1 MAVSNS
7 ELLNGMREESSID
20 YKERIPEVK
29 EGSTGAEVWA
39 VLEQSNLMMNEF
51 IDTLANR
58 IVKTKFLNK
67 MWENSLKEIKGGSL
81 TYGKGIQQIF
91 SELVERKGF
100 DENYGSSPEG
110 SLIGKTLPKVEQD
123 FLVENFKYKY
133 KVSIGYEEL
142 KGAFLNEFGLSNMV
156 TTLFTAQQNKAEQ
169 DEYENMKGCLTRKA
183 NDTEHGS
190 NLGKGVIQLL
200 TEDSNLKTTAIK
212 VLPKNFTS
220 NQLAIQLKTFA
231 KKMKFQT
238 QKYNLSKMTAHSRL
252 EDLVIFTSPEY
263 EATLDVETLAFAFN
277 VDKAKAPTKI
287 LTVDEFPQ
295 YTMDGHTYEVVA
307 VLADKDLIQQHDTIT
322 VMKPFDNAESL
333 YTNYWLHRHG
343 ISAVCKFA
351 QCFVLF
357 VEVTE

>member
-1 MAVSNS
+1 MAVENKDM
-7 ELLNGMREESSID
+7 LNTIREGSSLD
-20 YKERIPEVK
+20 YKDRVPKVES
-29 EGSTGAEVWA
+29 GTGVEVWS
-39 VLEQSNLMMNEF
+39 VLEQSPTLMNEF
-51 IDTLANR
+51 ISTIANR

-67 MWENSLKEIKGGSL
+67 VWTNSLKELKGGSL

-100 DENYGSSPEG
+100 DENYGSSPEQ
-110 SLIGKTLPKVEQD
+110 SLIGKTLPKIEQD
-123 FLVENFKYKY
+123 FLVENFKFKY

-142 KGAFLNEFGLSNMV
+142 RGAFLNQYGLSNMV

-169 DEYENMKGCLTRKA
+169 DEYESMKGCLTRKEEDNTHGA
-183 NDTEHGS
+183 NFD
-190 NLGKGVIQLL
+190 KGIIQQLVQ
-200 TEDSNLKTTAIK
+200 DSTLKKSAIK

-220 NQLAIQLKTFA
+220 NQLAIQLKTFG

-277 VDKAKAPTKI
+277 VDKAKAPNKI

-295 YTMDGHTYEVVA
+295 YEMDGHQYEVVA
-307 VLADKDLIQQHDTIT
+307 VLADKDLVQQHDTIT
-322 VMKPFDNAESL
+322 VMKPFDNGESL

-343 ISAVCKFA
+343 ISAICKFA
-351 QCFVLF
+351 QCFVLL
-357 VEVTE
+357 VQVD